1 MDRIQEQIE
10 ELEIVINSLTNN
22 SINENTITR
31 FVTIKVFTVEE
42 MKEELARIKEEYEKI
57 QSLKTAY
64 AVDIKNNIISRI
76 ADLEFYVNL
85 YIENGEL
92 SRVIIEEFKL
102 MIENIEKVTAKSE
115 NALSEK
121 EEKLKDTIVRYHRIV
136 KYAKATSQNVDRME
150 IETAI
155 AGLILSIIIEKT
167 KEGIKIDLR
176 KEIPEEFAHEVVLLI
191 QKEINEEKE
200 RTEPQKNLIEA
211 MKKKLQLNIL
221 ENRKDRNWNVSKM
234 AYDETLIGMYGILE
248 GNPKEIESK
257 LREYY
262 NPQEKEQETEKE
274 TSEEISRAERL
285 ANEEEKGI
293 NSKTALEVYKELK
306 GIETKEQIDFEEY
319 RAKKIAEWQII
330 TGAAASIAP
339 KPDQIT
345 IITDTMKV
353 RKMSIEEFYK
363 RLENDNKENYE
374 LTFSQ
379 KIKRR
384 FEKKP
389 FRSKIR
395 AIIIGTNIK
404 SIAGFTDDCS
414 TMENLEEIVLNEGLQ
429 EIVGRVFKGSG
440 IKELI
445 CPPTLKTIGNSA
457 FKGCTNLT
465 KVQLNEGLQEIVGGA
480 FEESGI
486 KELICPS
493 TLKTIGEFAFI
504 ECANLTKVQ
513 LNEGL
518 QKIGWRAFEESGIK
532 ELICP
537 STLKRIDHGV
547 FANCANL
554 TKVQL
559 NEGLQEIGKT
569 AFGKTG
575 IKELI
580 CPSTLKTIGISAF
593 NGCTNLT
600 KVQLNEGLQEIDWH
614 AFEGSGIKELIC
626 PSTLETMGDLAFAAC
641 TNLTK
646 VQLNEGLSRIN
657 YGTFERSGIKELIC
671 PSTLQ
676 VIGSSAFWGC
686 ANLTKVQLNEGLREI
701 SWQAFERS
709 GIKELICPST
719 LKIIG
724 EFAFESCA
732 NLTKVQLNEGL
743 QKNGGLALKRSGITF
758 ATIKE
763 AVQAA
768 KNRDTMD
775 MSR

>member
-465 KVQLNEGLQEIVGGA
+465 KVQLNEGLQEI
-480 FEESGI
+480 
-486 KELICPS
+486 
-493 TLKTIGEFAFI
+493 
-504 ECANLTKVQ
+504 
-513 LNEGL
+513 
-518 QKIGWRAFEESGIK
+518 
-532 ELICP
+532 
-537 STLKRIDHGV
+537 
-547 FANCANL
+547 
-554 TKVQL
+554 
-559 NEGLQEIGKT
+559 
-569 AFGKTG
+569 
-575 IKELI
+575 
-580 CPSTLKTIGISAF
+580 
-593 NGCTNLT
+593 
-600 KVQLNEGLQEIDWH
+600 DWH